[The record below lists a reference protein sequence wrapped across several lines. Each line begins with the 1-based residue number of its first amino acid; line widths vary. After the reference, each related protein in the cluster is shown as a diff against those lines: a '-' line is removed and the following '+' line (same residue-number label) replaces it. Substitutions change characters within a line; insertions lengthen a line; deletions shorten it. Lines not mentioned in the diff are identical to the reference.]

1 MRIAFYELHESWE
14 REYLAE
20 QLPAQEL
27 LFNAEPLTANTSEVE
42 DVDILS
48 VFIGSRIE
56 DATLNR
62 IPSMRLLTARSTGF
76 DHIDT
81 EACAQRGIVV
91 SNVPLYG
98 ENTVAEHALGL
109 IINLFHKIH
118 QAYERTK
125 TCNFSLAGLEGMDL
139 RGKVLGV
146 IGAGSIGL
154 HLIRVARAIGMEVV
168 AFDTRPV
175 PLIGDVL
182 GFTYVALEDLLSTAD
197 VVSLHVPLLPQ
208 TRHLMNRERFSM
220 MKRGALLVNTA
231 RGALVDTNALLWA
244 LDEGI
249 LGGAG
254 LDVVEGEEVLR
265 EEHHMFRTAA
275 AEQQMV
281 DMFRGHKL
289 LERDNVIITPHM
301 AWFSREARERILA
314 TTVENIVA
322 FLDGQP
328 VKNRILIRH

>member
-1 MRIAFYELHESWE
+1 MRVAFYELREKWE
-14 REYLAE
+14 RDYLE
-20 QLPAQEL
+20 GQLPTQEL
-27 LFNAEPLTANTSEVE
+27 LFSAEPLTADTTEVE
-42 DVDILS
+42 DADIVS
-48 VFIGSRIE
+48 VFIRSRID

-62 IPSMRLLTARSTGF
+62 IPSLRLLATRSTGF
-76 DHIDT
+76 DHIAT
-81 EACAQRGIVV
+81 EACANRGIVV
-91 SNVPLYG
+91 TNVPRYG

-109 IINLFHKIH
+109 IINLFHRIY

-125 TCNFSLAGLEGMDL
+125 ACNFSLVGLEGMDL

-154 HLIRVARAIGMEVV
+154 HLIRVARAIGMEVEV
-168 AFDTRPV
+168 YDARPV
-175 PLIGDVL
+175 PLISDVL
-182 GFTYVALEDLLSTAD
+182 GFQYVALEDLLSRAD

-208 TRHLMNRERFSM
+208 TRHLMNRERFSL
-220 MKRGALLVNTA
+220 MKRGAFLVNTA

-254 LDVVEGEEVLR
+254 LDVVEGEEVLH

-275 AEQQMV
+275 SEKQMV

-289 LERDNVIITPHM
+289 LERDNVIVTPHM
-301 AWFSREARERILA
+301 AWFSREARQRILA
-314 TTVENIVA
+314 TTVESIIA
-322 FLDGQP
+322 FHNGQP
-328 VKNRILIRH
+328 VTCC